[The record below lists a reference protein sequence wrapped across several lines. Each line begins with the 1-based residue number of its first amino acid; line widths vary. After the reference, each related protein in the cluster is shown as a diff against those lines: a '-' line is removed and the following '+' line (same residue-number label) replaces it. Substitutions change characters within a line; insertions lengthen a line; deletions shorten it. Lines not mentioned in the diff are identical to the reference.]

1 VSEELF
7 VPEPPSRLS
16 GGADAPAGGAY
27 ERRSRAIG
35 TRRAV
40 QSIKAQ
46 HAADRTLLEVIAD
59 RLIHVASSGAF
70 LAIHVLWFAAWIAI
84 NVGALRPMGI
94 PVFDPFPFGLL
105 TMIVSLEAIFL
116 SIFVLM
122 GQGRESVIAE
132 LREEVT
138 LQVML
143 RAEEEVTKTLQ
154 LIAGLYRRLD
164 LRMADD
170 PDLSRMLRPL
180 DAEEIE
186 QELMSEIRNAEGRL
200 RWSGAERRRKRRRRG

>member
-1 VSEELF
+1 MTTDLEIPDS
-7 VPEPPSRLS
+7 SS
-16 GGADAPAGGAY
+16 
-27 ERRSRAIG
+27 ERRQRTIG

-46 HAADRTLLEVIAD
+46 HAAERTWLDAAAD
-59 RLIHVASSGAF
+59 ALIRIASSGPF
-70 LAIHVLWFAAWIAI
+70 LAFHAVWFLAWIGW
-84 NVGALRPMGI
+84 NVGALSPFGLRP
-94 PVFDPFPFGLL
+94 FDPFPFGLL

-122 GQGRESVIAE
+122 AQGRESKIAE

-138 LQVML
+138 LQVLL
-143 RAEEEVTKTLQ
+143 RAEEEVTKSLQ

-164 LRMADD
+164 LRLADD
-170 PDLSRMLRPL
+170 PDLREMLRPL

-186 QELMSEIRNAEGRL
+186 QELTREIARIHDRPLATPRP
-200 RWSGAERRRKRRRRG
+200 RAARDGAR